1 MRKLSEKSALFQR
14 ITNDITELNVRSAEN
29 GVEEALKGGVD
40 PREIIERSLSEGLR
54 IVGER
59 YQEGEYFLSEL
70 IMSAEIARRIME
82 RIEPELVSKRKEDI
96 RGKVVIGTVRG
107 DLHDI
112 GKNLVAAFLKPIG
125 LEVYDIGIDASP
137 EKFVD
142 AVERYKPDIVAMGA
156 LLTVCIPMYG
166 ETIEALEK
174 AGLRKKLKI
183 LVGGG
188 AANEQVARDAGADAY
203 AENAWQAV
211 IKARELLS
219 GL

>member
-1 MRKLSEKSALFQR
+1 
-14 ITNDITELNVRSAEN
+14 
-29 GVEEALKGGVD
+29 VD